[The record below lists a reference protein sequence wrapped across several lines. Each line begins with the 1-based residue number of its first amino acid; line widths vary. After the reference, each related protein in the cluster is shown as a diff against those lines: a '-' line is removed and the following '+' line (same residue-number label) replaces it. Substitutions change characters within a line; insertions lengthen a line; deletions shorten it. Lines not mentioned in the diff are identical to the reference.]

1 MKARGGEGRR
11 EHSLS
16 VTRFPVH
23 VHEQDEHHLQADEAR
38 RAPREAHL
46 LSPDVAPPLLLIHPL
61 DTQKTK
67 CLINLSFS
75 ACSLLSRQPPVSDA
89 HRRTRRP
96 PPRAPS
102 ARSRPSERSGER
114 ERASRRAH
122 AVAAKCTQL
131 VATLISHRRAEPLAD
146 ELASVLGANEP
157 CVSNLYVTHPCHSP
171 CNTFVCCVDYS
182 YCMTSGPRHVQRQVG
197 PPKLYG
203 FTVRYSWLDGISSQ
217 CSSVINPL
225 R

>member
-75 ACSLLSRQPPVSDA
+75 VCSLLSRQPPVSDA

-131 VATLISHRRAEPLAD
+131 VATLRASVAGGAAFRSVA
-146 ELASVLGANEP
+146 ELASVLGANP
-157 CVSNLYVTHPCHSP
+157 AFPIFYVTHPCHSP
-171 CNTFVCCVDYS
+171 CMLS
-182 YCMTSGPRHVQRQVG
+182 Y
-197 PPKLYG
+197 LYA
-203 FTVRYSWLDGISSQ
+203 V
-217 CSSVINPL
+217 
-225 R
+225 